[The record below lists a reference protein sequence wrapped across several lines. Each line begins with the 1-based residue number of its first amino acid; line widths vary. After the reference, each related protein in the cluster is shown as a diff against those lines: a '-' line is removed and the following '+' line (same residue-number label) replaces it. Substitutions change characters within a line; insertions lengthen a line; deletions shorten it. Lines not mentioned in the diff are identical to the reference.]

1 MQGTVKS
8 CSQGGVRGGAAT
20 VHTLIWHPEI
30 ENILV
35 LKNNKGT
42 QDNRVR
48 NLDYSILIN
57 NFIYQRLRDDGMIT
71 LFSPHDVPDLYD
83 AYFEDP
89 ELFAELYVK
98 YERRHSIVAKKVSA
112 RELFASLMIE
122 RKDTG
127 RIYVMNVDNV
137 NLHSSFKDAIRM
149 SNLCQEITLVT
160 VPMGSKEKYT
170 IFVPNDEVLSVLN
183 EIGQSDL
190 VSMFKIKDKR
200 KITKI

>member
-1 MQGTVKS
+1 
-8 CSQGGVRGGAAT
+8 
-20 VHTLIWHPEI
+20 
-30 ENILV
+30 
-35 LKNNKGT
+35 
-42 QDNRVR
+42 
-48 NLDYSILIN
+48 
-57 NFIYQRLRDDGMIT
+57 
-71 LFSPHDVPDLYD
+71 
-83 AYFEDP
+83 
-89 ELFAELYVK
+89 
-98 YERRHSIVAKKVSA
+98 
-112 RELFASLMIE
+112 MIE